1 MTVRLSGFAIA
12 ELELIADYIA
22 RDNPQRA
29 ITFVRELREKCLS
42 LAEMPFAFPLVPR
55 FEAYGVRHRGYGNF
69 QIFYRV
75 KGDPPVQIDV
85 LHVLHGAR
93 DYASILF

>member
-1 MTVRLSGFAIA
+1 MIVRLSGFAIT

-42 LAEMPFAFPLVPR
+42 LVEMPFAFPLVPR
-55 FEAYGVRHRGYGNF
+55 FEAHGVRHRGYGNF

-93 DYASILF
+93 DYTSILF

>member
-1 MTVRLSGFAIA
+1 MPEPCRDAVRVS
-12 ELELIADYIA
+12 
-22 RDNPQRA
+22 
-29 ITFVRELREKCLS
+29 T
-42 LAEMPFAFPLVPR
+42 VPR